1 MRAYDTSYF
10 CEKGHPPLVSIDSL
24 YGYERPEITVYI
36 NETGNSYEK
45 PSVTLHIKG
54 EQDLI
59 NFKNSV
65 IEAYEAYERGKRGGR
80 KSYEPGPG

>member
-10 CEKGHPPLVSIDSL
+10 CSKGNPPLAHISSL
-24 YGYERPEITVYI
+24 YGYKKPQIVVYI
-36 NETGNSYEK
+36 NPDGDQTGK
-45 PSVTLHIKG
+45 PSVTLHIDG

-65 IEAYEAYERGKRGGR
+65 LEAYEAYERGK
-80 KSYEPGPG
+80 KQP